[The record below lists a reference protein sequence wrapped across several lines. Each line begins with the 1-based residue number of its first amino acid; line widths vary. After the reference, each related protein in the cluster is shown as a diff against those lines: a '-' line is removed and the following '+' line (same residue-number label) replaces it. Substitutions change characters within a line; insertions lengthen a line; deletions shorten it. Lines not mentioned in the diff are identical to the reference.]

1 MAFFSTYFV
10 IFLKILGL
18 LPLFGKQCDT
28 LDRNEFWSA
37 TDFGL
42 ETDSAVVE
50 WHVSLAKTGQS
61 LGLVAPL
68 LN

>member
-1 MAFFSTYFV
+1 M
-10 IFLKILGL
+10 
-18 LPLFGKQCDT
+18 FGKQCDT